1 MKLRVL
7 ARDIGRLWRGLRDY
21 RVEKRRAT
29 RLDLGLA
36 YLSAVEPIARR
47 GTPARY
53 RAAITDLGPVARSV
67 RLVLEFR
74 LPATR
79 DGICSRAVRLDT
91 ELITEPRGRCEVEW
105 RTDGV
110 RLAEARCRQAELPCD
125 LETGEVRVAEY
136 DVVLELLEGDR
147 CVDRIVARQAL
158 EPASG

>member
-1 MKLRVL
+1 MKLRIF

-21 RVEKRRAT
+21 RAEKVRAT

-36 YLSAVEPIARR
+36 YLSAVEPVARR

-53 RAAITDLGPVARSV
+53 RAAITDLGPVARPV

-79 DGICSRAVRLDT
+79 DGTCSRAARLVT
-91 ELITEPRGRCEVEW
+91 ALFTKPRARCEVEW

-110 RLAEARCRQAELPCD
+110 GLAEARCEQDELTCD
-125 LETGEVRVAEY
+125 LETGEVMAAEY

-158 EPASG
+158 EPAPG